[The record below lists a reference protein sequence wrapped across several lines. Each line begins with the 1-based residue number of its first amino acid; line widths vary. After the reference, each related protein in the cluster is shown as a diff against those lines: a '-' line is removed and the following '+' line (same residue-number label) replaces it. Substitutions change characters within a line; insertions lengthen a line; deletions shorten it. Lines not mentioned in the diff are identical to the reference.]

1 MFATLLGDLPRPPL
15 EDGAPAEAILDG
27 CLALQN
33 EHGLEPLTD
42 GGWPI
47 FPDEPARSWLATAER
62 ADRLVKAVVTGPWTS
77 GRPVDDV
84 RRDLEALADAGC
96 RWIEVQEPAA
106 TTLADPASA
115 DDADDQRRTFA
126 DAHRE
131 LTAGF
136 GPEIHLSLA
145 IVGGAA
151 DTAGIDAILAG
162 GYASLALDLI
172 DGPDNWRLAVAAP
185 TGVGIICGAVAGRLG
200 SDDSP
205 EILLWAAGYAA
216 QTGGRGPDR
225 VGLATA
231 GSLAG
236 LAWEDA
242 ATKVRRLGEAARIAM
257 LPPEEQRTAL
267 DPRAFDVRTAALG
280 HDAPPRP
287 PRRRPR

>member
-77 GRPVDDV
+77 GRPVADL
-84 RRDLEALADAGC
+84 RRDLQALAEAGC
-96 RWIEVQEPAA
+96 RWIEIQEPAV

-115 DDADDQRRTFA
+115 DDADDLRQAFA

-151 DTAGIDAILAG
+151 DTVGIDTILAG

-185 TGVGIICGAVAGRLG
+185 TGVGIICGTVAGRSG

-216 QTGGRGPDR
+216 QTSGRGPDR

-257 LPPEEQRTAL
+257 LPPEEQRAAL
-267 DPRAFDVRTAALG
+267 DPRAFDLRTAALG
-280 HDAPPRP
+280 HDAPARP